1 MRYIIVA
8 LFTLICFGS
17 KAQMAKGNVYVS
29 GTAAFVDLDGFTS
42 RWSGGV
48 QLDAMITD
56 KWSIHYNILGGKR
69 YFHMPL
75 APFGGVFVGLA
86 IGSTTDSTG
95 SRKIGAGILFGL
107 LTAIIPEGIAYNIH
121 MNNNLVLSPY
131 ISPLEFEYITNN
143 SQKGGTDSYAG
154 GGVGLRSHFLL
165 MNGKFRVSPFAEY
178 KIHYAKN
185 IHNGTLLGVQ
195 IGMRLNGD

>member
-1 MRYIIVA
+1 MRYLIVA
-8 LFTLICFGS
+8 LFTLVCLGS
-17 KAQMAKGNVYVS
+17 KAQMEKGNVYVS

-56 KWSIHYNILGGKR
+56 KWSIHYNILGCKR

-86 IGSTTDSTG
+86 IGSSTDSTG
-95 SRKIGAGILFGL
+95 SRKIVPGILIGL
-107 LTAIIPEGIAYNIH
+107 LTAIIPEGIAYNILV
-121 MNNNLVLSPY
+121 NDNLVLSPY
-131 ISPLEFEYITNN
+131 VSPLEFEYITNN

-154 GGVGLRSHFLL
+154 GGVGLRSQFLL
-165 MNGKFRVSPFAEY
+165 MNGKLRVSPFAEY

-185 IHNGTLLGVQ
+185 IHNGTLLGVH